1 MTARLITKEVMTK
14 EVMNK
19 PVENILENGVHEIR
33 PKVLFKKIEAAYPD
47 SNVMFSVSIPSS
59 AIGGMTL
66 LESSILVTL
75 AKLISPAEFFEF
87 GTYMGATSVLLAVNS
102 SAQARITTVD
112 LEPETVELSD
122 SNDDA
127 LILQDDVENDNY
139 LRRMFAEK
147 GAFYIDRA
155 DDTTKGKIHRM
166 YHDSRTLD
174 PVKQGLSNRFEFIF
188 IDGGHDYET
197 VRIDTENALKMAKED
212 AVIIWHDYR
221 SKIHGDVT
229 SFVDDFSKE
238 HPIIHV
244 QNTMLAFMLKGK
256 LRSML

>member
-1 MTARLITKEVMTK
+1 MNAQLMATEAASTENHLTK
-14 EVMNK
+14 
-19 PVENILENGVHEIR
+19 GVHEIR
-33 PKVLFKKIEAAYPD
+33 PKVLFKKIETSFPD
-47 SNVMFSVSIPSS
+47 DNVMFSVSIPSS

-75 AKLISPAEFFEF
+75 TKLISPSEFFEF

-102 SAQARITTVD
+102 SATAKITTVD

-127 LILQDDVENDNY
+127 LILKDDVENDNY

-147 GAFYIDRA
+147 GSFYIDRA
-155 DDTTKGKIHRM
+155 DAATKAKIHRM

-174 PVKQGLSNRFEFIF
+174 PAKSGLSKRFDFIF

-197 VRIDTENALKMAKED
+197 VRIDTENALKMAKDD

-229 SFVDDFSKE
+229 SFVDDFSAD

-244 QNTMLAFMLKGK
+244 QNTMLAFTLRGK
-256 LRSML
+256 FRSLL

>member
-1 MTARLITKEVMTK
+1 MTAQLMTK

-19 PVENILENGVHEIR
+19 HVENYLQNGVHEIR
-33 PKVLFKKIEAAYPD
+33 PKVLFKKVEAAYPD
-47 SNVMFSVSIPSS
+47 NNVMFSVSIPSS

-75 AKLISPAEFFEF
+75 AKLISPSEFFEF

-102 SAQARITTVD
+102 LAQAKITTVD
-112 LEPETVELSD
+112 LKPETVELSGI
-122 SNDDA
+122 NDDA

-147 GAFYIDRA
+147 GSFYIDRA
-155 DDTTKGKIHRM
+155 DDATKGKIHRM
-166 YHDSRTLD
+166 YNDSRTLD
-174 PVKQGLSNRFEFIF
+174 PIKEGLNNRFEFIF

-197 VRIDTENALKMAKED
+197 VCIDTESALKMAKED

-256 LRSML
+256 FRSML